1 MDSQK
6 SAMYT
11 WCMMK
16 FSAAFCKRARL
27 GICPAPLHNAVIGL
41 SVTRD
46 RAKPD
51 HTKSRKESG
60 RQAMA
65 PFLLR
70 AAPI

>member
-1 MDSQK
+1 
-6 SAMYT
+6 
-11 WCMMK
+11 MMK

-27 GICPAPLHNAVIGL
+27 GIRSGL
-41 SVTRD
+41 LQTAGAGLPGTRD
-46 RAKPD
+46 PAKF
-51 HTKSRKESG
+51 RKESG